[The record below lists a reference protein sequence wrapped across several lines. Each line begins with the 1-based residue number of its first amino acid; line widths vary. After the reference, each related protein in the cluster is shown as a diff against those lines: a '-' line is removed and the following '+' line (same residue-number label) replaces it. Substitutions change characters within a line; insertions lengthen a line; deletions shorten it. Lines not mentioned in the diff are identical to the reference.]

1 MKNCVFAGTFDPFTN
16 GHKKI
21 TEICKRL
28 FDKVYVVVGENPDKS
43 PFFPPDVR
51 LAAISAEFEG
61 DDAVETLFY
70 SDVENYA
77 EFLKQNGV
85 VAYIRG
91 IRNTEDFLFERRA
104 EEKNRKIYPEIVT
117 LYLSADGCGDISSTA
132 VRGVIR
138 DGGDFSKFVPPKVYA
153 VISEY
158 LKKRDIL

>member
-61 DDAVETLFY
+61 DGAVETLFY

-104 EEKNRKIYPEIVT
+104 EEKNRKIYPDIVT

-138 DGGDFSKFVPPKVYA
+138 DGGDFSGLVPEKAYG
-153 VISEY
+153 VIAEY
-158 LKKRDIL
+158 LSKKKSL

>member
-61 DDAVETLFY
+61 DGAVETLFY

-77 EFLKQNGV
+77 EFLKQN
-85 VAYIRG
+85 
-91 IRNTEDFLFERRA
+91 LW
-104 EEKNRKIYPEIVT
+104 
-117 LYLSADGCGDISSTA
+117 
-132 VRGVIR
+132 
-138 DGGDFSKFVPPKVYA
+138 SKK
-153 VISEY
+153 
-158 LKKRDIL
+158 